1 MRSKE
6 FNIKAYYEGCDRD
19 KNKLIMLFLDDEVD
33 SFTKSFLTKYYSSSQ
48 HNPIHN
54 NNKFDIKFTKKSIGY
69 LDKAKQAITP
79 IHNLV
84 DQIVYMT
91 VYISHYNFNANGKRI
106 VGWNI
111 NLVDIAPFSH

>member
-6 FNIKAYYEGCDRD
+6 FHIKAYYESYATD
-19 KNKLIMLFLDDEVD
+19 KNRLIMLFLDDEVD
-33 SFTKSFLTKYYSSSQ
+33 PFTKSFLTKYYSSSQ
-48 HNPIHN
+48 YNPIHN
-54 NNKFDIKFTKKSIGY
+54 NKFDVKYTKKSIGY
-69 LDKAKQAITP
+69 LDKAKQVITP
-79 IHNLV
+79 VHNLV

>member
-6 FNIKAYYEGCDRD
+6 FHIKAYYESYDTER
-19 KNKLIMLFLDDEVD
+19 NKLIMLFLDDEVD

-48 HNPIHN
+48 YNPVH
-54 NNKFDIKFTKKSIGY
+54 NNKFDIKYTKKSIGY
-69 LDKAKQAITP
+69 SDKSKQAILS

-84 DQIVYMT
+84 DQMVCMT
-91 VYISHYNFNANGKRI
+91 VYISHYNFNSNGKRI

-111 NLVDIAPFSH
+111 NLVDIRPYSH

>member
-6 FNIKAYYEGCDRD
+6 FTIKAYFESYDRD

-33 SFTKSFLTKYYSSSQ
+33 TFTKSFLTKYYSSSQ
-48 HNPIHN
+48 YNPIHN
-54 NNKFDIKFTKKSIGY
+54 NKFDVKYTKKSIGY
-69 LDKAKQAITP
+69 LDKAKQAITSV
-79 IHNLV
+79 HNLM
-84 DQIVYMT
+84 DQIVNMT

-111 NLVDIAPFSH
+111 NLVDITPVSH

>member
-6 FNIKAYYEGCDRD
+6 FAITAYYESYEKD

-33 SFTKSFLTKYYSSSQ
+33 SFTKSFLAKYYSSSQ

-54 NNKFDIKFTKKSIGY
+54 NKFDVKYTKKSIGY
-69 LDKAKQAITP
+69 LDKAKHAITP

-84 DQIVYMT
+84 DQIVNMT

-106 VGWNI
+106 VGWNV
-111 NLVDIAPFSH
+111 NLVDIAPFSF